1 MMKIKIKAGHM
12 LSCNLFYF
20 STLLYMITLVRALP
34 YSRVVLHDTSRE
46 PRQKYISLFSVYIM
60 INEKEFALYL

>member
-20 STLLYMITLVRALP
+20 STLLCMITLVRTLP

-46 PRQKYISLFSVYIM
+46 PRQKYLSFVQCVH
-60 INEKEFALYL
+60 NDK

>member
-1 MMKIKIKAGHM
+1 MIKVNIKAGHM

-20 STLLYMITLVRALP
+20 STLLWVITLVRTLP

-46 PRQKYISLFSVYIM
+46 PRQKYLSLFSVYIM
-60 INEKEFALYL
+60 MNEEEFALYL